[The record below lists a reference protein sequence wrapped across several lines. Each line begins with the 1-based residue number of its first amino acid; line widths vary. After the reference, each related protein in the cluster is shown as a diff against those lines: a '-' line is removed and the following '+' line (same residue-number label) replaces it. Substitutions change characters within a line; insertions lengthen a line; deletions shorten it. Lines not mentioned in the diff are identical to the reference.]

1 MASCL
6 MFYHPNLEEGYVIVF
21 WSLSCF
27 NTWSWIDNFMCSNN
41 YSYMKPEV
49 CGQGSMYFEY
59 LQLRIQVKLNYIY
72 YILVWILKIWF
83 WDLHLDL
90 WIINKFYK
98 QVGMKV
104 Y

>member
-1 MASCL
+1 
-6 MFYHPNLEEGYVIVF
+6 
-21 WSLSCF
+21 
-27 NTWSWIDNFMCSNN
+27 
-41 YSYMKPEV
+41 MKPEV

-90 WIINKFYK
+90 
-98 QVGMKV
+98 
-104 Y
+104 